1 MPVIAGKRNTRHQR
15 HNKRSNIANM
25 GWYHYDQ
32 CADGTCDVS
41 QPVACPDGTCPDLP
55 SPKAEEDESKQHA
68 TDEPEEE
75 MYRASTPIYHL
86 CQKTHWET
94 ALSKEE
100 PYFPPSFWPDGRFT
114 RASCEIASLPK
125 AANHY
130 YQQIAGDW
138 LCLEINPVTLRN
150 MGIPIAAHRAS
161 ESTPSD
167 PVECLK
173 VYGGIPTVVKNVVIE
188 VYKMQRDE
196 KGRFYGMTPDISV
209 PKCVPMKPIKVEKP
223 ARTVSPEK
231 ETAKKQEKPKTEH
244 KRRFWQSGK
253 K

>member
-1 MPVIAGKRNTRHQR
+1 
-15 HNKRSNIANM
+15 M
-25 GWYHYDQ
+25 GWYHYQ
-32 CADGTCDVS
+32 CADGSCDVN
-41 QPVACPDGTCPDLP
+41 QAVPCPDGTCPDPP
-55 SPKAEEDESKQHA
+55 SSKAEEDDSKQHA
-68 TDEPEEE
+68 TEEPQEEI
-75 MYRASTPIYHL
+75 YRASSPIYHL

-100 PYFPPSFWPDGRFT
+100 PYFPPSFWQDGRFT
-114 RASCEIASLPK
+114 RASCEIISLPQ

-138 LCLEINPVTLRN
+138 LCLEINPVTLLE
-150 MGIPIAAHRAS
+150 MGIPIVAQRAP
-161 ESTPSD
+161 ESTSSD

-173 VYGGIPTVVKNVVIE
+173 VYAGIPTVVKNVVIE

-196 KGRFYGMTPDISV
+196 KGRFYGMTPDKSV
-209 PKCVPMKPIKVEKP
+209 LKCVPRKPNKPETP
-223 ARTVSPEK
+223 ARKISPERESVKK
-231 ETAKKQEKPKTEH
+231 EEEPKKEQ